1 MGTRFAPTGAG
12 PKATWAGRR
21 AVRASLINTAFPRRI
36 GPVRRGID
44 ASMFVKPFVDL
55 VGSFRPAGLVPP
67 VVSGHAYAPLDL
79 AWVKGFRGIGLRAV
93 CGPAPPASRVL
104 RIAARRPAAALDP
117 GASAGPGQAFAG
129 RPGGLPGGRAQPDPA
144 PSRRCYAA
152 GVTVLVVLFG
162 CRASMV
168 RRTP

>member
-79 AWVKGFRGIGLRAV
+79 AWVKGFRGIGTRA
-93 CGPAPPASRVL
+93 ARSRSVAEVL
-104 RIAARRPAAALDP
+104 RGRGDR
-117 GASAGPGQAFAG
+117 AGGPL
-129 RPGGLPGGRAQPDPA
+129 R
-144 PSRRCYAA
+144 
-152 GVTVLVVLFG
+152 V
-162 CRASMV
+162 
-168 RRTP
+168 